1 MLVCVCVSCADGCR
15 APQYGKTPLMLAAEE
30 GQLEVARELI
40 SKGADIEAKDDKVR
54 GAEGAIDECCRWRLV
69 ESEREERQR
78 EACSTQDDGRGWGGS
93 WWRRVCSAF

>member
-40 SKGADIEAKDDKVR
+40 SKGADIEAKSEVR
-54 GAEGAIDECCRWRLV
+54 EAEGAIDECCGWRLV
-69 ESEREERQR
+69 EREREERQ
-78 EACSTQDDGRGWGGS
+78 TGGMLDT
-93 WWRRVCSAF
+93 R